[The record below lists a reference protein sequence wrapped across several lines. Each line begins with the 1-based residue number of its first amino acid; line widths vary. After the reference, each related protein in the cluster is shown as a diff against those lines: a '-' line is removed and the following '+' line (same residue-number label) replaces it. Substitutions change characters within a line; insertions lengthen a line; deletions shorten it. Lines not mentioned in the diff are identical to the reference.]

1 MELQLEAPLKLTRAW
16 TMLDFKKTDEY
27 LTDGQFLLKQI
38 KQNETKTAIKMDSLQ
53 TLVIISLIL
62 YEKEVLIS
70 YLMWAQNWS
79 IDQENNPQMNGSW
92 Q

>member
-1 MELQLEAPLKLTRAW
+1 
-16 TMLDFKKTDEY
+16 MLDFKKTDEY

-38 KQNETKTAIKMDSLQ
+38 KQNETKTANKMDSLQ

-70 YLMWAQNWS
+70 YLM
-79 IDQENNPQMNGSW
+79 
-92 Q
+92 